1 MRDEFLLLPF
11 LAKDDWNISREFSS
25 RFSFIDTKY
34 VDLMRGTVLYPDDIT
49 SHLFLWYHFTSQV
62 IPGLIATEHNKVILL
77 PSFTLTTP

>member
-1 MRDEFLLLPF
+1 MRDEFLLFPF
-11 LAKDDWNISREFSS
+11 PEKDDWNISREFSS
-25 RFSFIDTKY
+25 SFPFIDTKY

-62 IPGLIATEHNKVILL
+62 EPRLTVIEHNKVILL